1 MAITFREIRK
11 YFARNVR
18 LSICFEAG
26 YYHNYLMVS
35 DIPSQKYDRFYI
47 YGIGMAI
54 VEFSMDV
61 YSTPPEQD
69 GVVFSSRDDIL
80 KPAMEIVLHEKPRE
94 IKRST
99 DENLLFRDMKPY
111 LQMDGIFSV
120 VNREDWSY
128 ELYEYGNDIPQKYD
142 NMYVYGIGMEENSDT
157 EDLLKEC
164 QRMVIV
170 LSDKPK

>member
-1 MAITFREIRK
+1 
-11 YFARNVR
+11 
-18 LSICFEAG
+18 
-26 YYHNYLMVS
+26 
-35 DIPSQKYDRFYI
+35 
-47 YGIGMAI
+47 
-54 VEFSMDV
+54 
-61 YSTPPEQD
+61 
-69 GVVFSSRDDIL
+69 
-80 KPAMEIVLHEKPRE
+80 
-94 IKRST
+94 
-99 DENLLFRDMKPY
+99 MKPY